1 MKMTSKQSLKSLRIK
16 EFRGS
21 TKDFSISFD
30 GRKHFSLIYGE
41 NGTGKTTICDAFDF
55 IGNAK
60 VGSLEYRGLGAL
72 SPFWATIGKQKSDI
86 LIELTTDASTWK
98 AQASTKAVTLTPSI
112 LPLKIEVLRRAT
124 LLKLVQDAPSE
135 KYGAIKP
142 FIDIDAIEQ
151 AETVLRGLIK
161 EKRQVENEA
170 VHRIAENRQSL
181 DILKQQTNTTALGV
195 IEWAKSEIA
204 VAPIDQTQNINL
216 LRGAAKAIEAAS
228 NLKDEESIAIAALN
242 QAEGNLQDANNALT
256 KFNVNSDSADA
267 ELIEILQIA
276 QSHFSTHAVGNICPL
291 CESSEKA
298 DGLYERINERLSK
311 LKDLEESRHAAL
323 TAAATVQKCKL
334 SLTNIQD
341 RGKTLASVA
350 IAKFDLCDELW
361 RNTHI
366 NIKDQLSNVE
376 IISSTQHIDLESVS
390 KTVETTNQLCRQM
403 ESKADNFKMTKGL
416 YEQYKANCARQAE
429 LAAIIPRL
437 EAALTICETQRKIFL
452 DGLLTAIAQEV
463 GRLYEIIHPG
473 EGLNKISLKLDPQ
486 KKGSL
491 DLSADFLT
499 QQSQPPHAYF
509 SESHLDSL
517 GLCIFLALAGR
528 QSPENT
534 VLVMDDVLG
543 SIDEPHV
550 DRLIEMLYDES
561 DRFKHT
567 IVTTHYRPWKEKF
580 RWGWLRNSQV
590 ELIELRSWN
599 PTDGINLG
607 SLSQAPL
614 IELRN
619 HLSQNPLSEQAI
631 CASAGVL
638 LEAVC
643 DYLTLLYEC
652 AVPRRKGKFTL
663 GDLLPNIN
671 GKLKEALKVEIK
683 QGDGSYKTV
692 QLSNKLDQL
701 QQMAQ
706 LRNIFGCHYN
716 DLSQHLNSSDAI
728 QFATMVHD
736 LATTLICDDEGWPGS
751 DKSGSYWATKAE
763 TRRLHPL
770 KKPSK

>member
-1 MKMTSKQSLKSLRIK
+1 MSKQPLKSLRIK

-30 GRKHFSLIYGE
+30 GKKHFSLIYGE

-86 LIELTTDASTWK
+86 LIELTTDSKTWN
-98 AQASTKAVTLTPSI
+98 AQASTKAVTLIPGI

-142 FIDIDAIEQ
+142 FIDIDVLEQ
-151 AETVLRGLIK
+151 AETVLRGLVK
-161 EKRQVENEA
+161 EKRQVENE
-170 VHRIAENRQSL
+170 VINRIAENRQSL
-181 DILKQQTNTTALGV
+181 GILKQQTNAITISV

-204 VAPIDQTQNINL
+204 EAPIDQTKNINF
-216 LRGAAKAIEAAS
+216 LRGAAIAIDAVS
-228 NLKDEESIAIAALN
+228 NLKDEESIAIAALKK
-242 QAEGNLQDANNALT
+242 AEVSFHDANDSLT
-256 KFNVNSDSADA
+256 KFNVNLDSADA
-267 ELIEILQIA
+267 DLIEILQIA
-276 QSHFSTHAVGNICPL
+276 QSHFSTHSVGDICPL
-291 CESSEKA
+291 CESTEKV
-298 DGLYERINERLSK
+298 DGLSDRINERLSK
-311 LKDLEESRHAAL
+311 LKDLEDSRHAVQI
-323 TAAATVQKCKL
+323 AAAVVQRCKL
-334 SLTNIQD
+334 SLNNIQE
-341 RGKTLASVA
+341 RCKNLAKVA
-350 IAKFDLCDELW
+350 VAKFNLCDELW

-366 NIKDQLSNVE
+366 NVKSQLSNIE
-376 IISSTQHIDLESVS
+376 FTSSTQNIDIQSFSNAFEAA
-390 KTVETTNQLCRQM
+390 NQLCRQM
-403 ESKADNFKMTKGL
+403 ESKADNYNTTKGL
-416 YEQYKANCARQAE
+416 YEQYEANCARQSE
-429 LAAIIPRL
+429 LAVIIPRL
-437 EAALTICETQRKIFL
+437 EAALKICETQRKIFL
-452 DGLLTAIAQEV
+452 DGLLQSIAQEV
-463 GRLYEIIHPG
+463 GRLYEKIHPG

-491 DLSADFLT
+491 DLSADFLS
-499 QQSQPPHAYF
+499 QQNQPPHAYF

-528 QSPENT
+528 QSPEST

-590 ELIELRSWN
+590 ELIELKNWN
-599 PTDGINLG
+599 PHDGINLG

-619 HLSQNPLSEQAI
+619 HLSQNPISEQAI

-671 GKLKEALKVEIK
+671 GKLKDALKVEVK
-683 QGDGSYKTV
+683 QVDGGYKTF
-692 QLSNKLDQL
+692 QLSDKLYQL

-716 DLSQHLNSSDAI
+716 DLSQHLNGSEAL
-728 QFATMVHD
+728 QFGTMVHD
-736 LATTLICDDEGWPGS
+736 LATIIICDEEGWPGS
-751 DKSGSYWATKAE
+751 DKSGSYWATRAE

-770 KKPSK
+770 KKPK

>member
-1 MKMTSKQSLKSLRIK
+1 MASKQPLKSLRIK

-30 GRKHFSLIYGE
+30 GKKHFSLIYGE

-86 LIELTTDASTWK
+86 LIELTADATTWK
-98 AQASTKAVTLTPSI
+98 AQASTKTVTLTPSI

-142 FIDIDAIEQ
+142 FIDIDTIEQ

-170 VHRIAENRQSL
+170 VNRIAENRQSL
-181 DILKQQTNTTALGV
+181 EIIKQQTNAAIPGI

-204 VAPIDQTQNINL
+204 VAPIDQTQNINF
-216 LRGAAKAIEAAS
+216 LRGAAKAIEAVS
-228 NLKDEESIAIAALN
+228 NLKDEESIAIDTLKNADS
-242 QAEGNLQDANNALT
+242 NLQDAINDLAKINA
-256 KFNVNSDSADA
+256 NSELADA
-267 ELIEILQIA
+267 ELIEILEIA
-276 QSHFSTHAVGNICPL
+276 QNHFSTHAVGAACPL
-291 CESSEKA
+291 CESSEKV
-298 DGLYERINERLSK
+298 DGLSERINERLSK
-311 LKDLEESRHAAL
+311 LKDLEDSRHAVQN
-323 TAAATVQKCKL
+323 AAETVQRCKL

-341 RGKTLASVA
+341 RCKNLAIVA
-350 IAKFDLCDELW
+350 IAKFDMCDELW
-361 RNTHI
+361 RSTHI
-366 NIKDQLSNVE
+366 NVRDQLTNVE
-376 IISSTQHIDLESVS
+376 IISSTQNIDIESFS
-390 KTVETTNQLCRQM
+390 NTVEISNQLCRQM
-403 ESKADNFKMTKGL
+403 ESKADNYMRTKGL
-416 YEQYKANCARQAE
+416 YKQYEANCARQAE

-437 EAALTICETQRKIFL
+437 EAALAICESQRKIYL
-452 DGLLTAIAQEV
+452 DGLLKAIAQEV

-499 QQSQPPHAYF
+499 QQNQPPHAYF

-534 VLVMDDVLG
+534 ILVMDDVLG

-590 ELIELRSWN
+590 ELIELRNWN
-599 PTDGINLG
+599 PLDGINLG

-614 IELRN
+614 LELRN
-619 HLSQNPLSEQAI
+619 HLSKDPISEQAV

-671 GKLKEALKVEIK
+671 GKLKDALKVEVK
-683 QGDGSYKTV
+683 QGDGTYKTV
-692 QLSNKLDQL
+692 QLSNKLEQL

-716 DLSQHLNSSDAI
+716 DLSQHLNNSDAL
-728 QFATMVHD
+728 QFATIVHD
-736 LATTLICDDEGWPGS
+736 LATTLICDEEGWPGS
-751 DKSGSYWATKAE
+751 DKSGSYWATRAE

-770 KKPSK
+770 KRPK